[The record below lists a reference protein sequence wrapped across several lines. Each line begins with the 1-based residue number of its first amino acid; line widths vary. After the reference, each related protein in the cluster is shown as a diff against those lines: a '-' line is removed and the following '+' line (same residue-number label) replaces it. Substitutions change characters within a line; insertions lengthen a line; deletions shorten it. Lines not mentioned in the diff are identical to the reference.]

1 MSNPVEEFIRLIT
14 IFTIVGTG
22 IKIIPEYYTNNIHNF
37 ALVDYLL
44 IYFFDTDWVLK
55 SIIEIKS
62 FTPKFII
69 AVDNKFYV
77 SSSITAHLIH
87 TSSNLTILH
96 TYEYLELTYDTINNT
111 IIAVWGDWIKIFDR
125 NLNLLNTIQT
135 SLYYIRAV
143 AVFSSKIFVGSTIQ
157 LIQVF
162 ENGQSINV
170 QKIPDC
176 PVQSLTIDSYGY
188 MISP

>member
-1 MSNPVEEFIRLIT
+1 
-14 IFTIVGTG
+14 
-22 IKIIPEYYTNNIHNF
+22 
-37 ALVDYLL
+37 
-44 IYFFDTDWVLK
+44 
-55 SIIEIKS
+55 
-62 FTPKFII
+62 
-69 AVDNKFYV
+69 
-77 SSSITAHLIH
+77 
-87 TSSNLTILH
+87 
-96 TYEYLELTYDTINNT
+96 
-111 IIAVWGDWIKIFDR
+111 
-125 NLNLLNTIQT
+125 LNLLNTIQT

-188 MISP
+188 MISSCGADTLYLYNVNYPISSVISTTF